1 MLNSDGEIED
11 QEVSDNEAEDAE
23 VGSSTVWLHSTA
35 TWLNEILDLSNW
47 RN

>member
-23 VGSSTVWLHSTA
+23 VGSSTV
-35 TWLNEILDLSNW
+35 
-47 RN
+47 